1 MPGWKPVEL
10 VKLCCNKFVK
20 KIYNEDERMFL
31 FELKRYGLPEDIHN
45 MIFERYKFIKF
56 VYQYVDEINND
67 LKIN

>member
-20 KIYNEDERMFL
+20 QIYNEDERMFL

-45 MIFERYKFIKF
+45 MIFELLLGGLILFIH
-56 VYQYVDEINND
+56 
-67 LKIN
+67 LK